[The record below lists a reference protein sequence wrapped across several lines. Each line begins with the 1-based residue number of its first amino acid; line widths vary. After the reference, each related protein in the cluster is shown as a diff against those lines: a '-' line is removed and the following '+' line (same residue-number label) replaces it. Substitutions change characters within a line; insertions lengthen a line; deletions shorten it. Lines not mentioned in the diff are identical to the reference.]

1 MDTETITIRVAP
13 DAARIF
19 NTVSADQRRK
29 FEALLSLR
37 LLEVTEEAES
47 LEDMMR
53 DISRKVQ
60 ARGLTPEILESL
72 LNDE

>member
-13 DAARIF
+13 DAAHIF

-37 LLEVTEEAES
+37 LLEVTEEDES
-47 LEDMMR
+47 LEDVMR
-53 DISRKVQ
+53 DISRKAQ
-60 ARGLTPEILESL
+60 ARGLTPEILASL